1 MQRSNA
7 SRLSRLLALALGPAL
22 LSQAAAAQVVTY
34 VIPLDPGQETPPL
47 ATGATGTATIT
58 LDTAT
63 GMVSVSGSYTG
74 LSSVQTVAHIHGAAP
89 AGTPAGVV
97 FALTG
102 TGGTSGTFSGAATL
116 SAARMAEMLAGL
128 HYVNIHSMM
137 HAGGELRGQICDGGA
152 VTTRNAGTNPASYA
166 AVPPL
171 FGGLWTATVDLTTTG
186 HSFAALVAFDS
197 PFTLTLGGGQT
208 LLCLDLGGNGELFS
222 GGGLGP
228 MAGPSAGFSLTMPND
243 LSFCNLSFC
252 SQAIH
257 FGGVVPFALS
267 NALDLTLGF

>member
-1 MQRSNA
+1 MQRRAA
-7 SRLSRLLALALGPAL
+7 SRLSRIFLTALGPAL
-22 LSQAAAAQVVTY
+22 FAGAANAQVVTY

-63 GMVSVSGSYTG
+63 GVVSVSGSYAN
-74 LSSVQTVAHIHGAAP
+74 LSTNQTVAHVHGAAP

-102 TGGTSGTFSGAATL
+102 TGGTSGTVSGTTTL
-116 SAARMAEMLAGL
+116 SAARMNEMLAGL
-128 HYVNIHSMM
+128 HYVNIHSVMFP
-137 HAGGELRGQICDGGA
+137 GGELRGQICDNGAVASRNGGA
-152 VTTRNAGTNPASYA
+152 NPTSYSASA
-166 AVPPL
+166 PL
-171 FGGLWTATVDLTTTG
+171 FGAMWTASVDLTTTG
-186 HSFAALVAFDS
+186 HSLAALIAFDS
-197 PFTLTLGGGQT
+197 PFNLPLGGGQT

-228 MAGPSAGFSLTMPND
+228 VAGPSADFVLTMPND
-243 LSFCNLSFC
+243 LSFCNLRFC

-257 FGGVVPFALS
+257 FGGVVPYALS
-267 NALDLTLGF
+267 NALDMTLGF